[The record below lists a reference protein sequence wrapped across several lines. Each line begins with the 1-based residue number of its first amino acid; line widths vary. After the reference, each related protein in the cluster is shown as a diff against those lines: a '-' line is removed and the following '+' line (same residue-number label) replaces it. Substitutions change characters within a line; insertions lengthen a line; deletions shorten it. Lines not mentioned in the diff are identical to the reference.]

1 MAKRKQRHEEHPD
14 ERWLI
19 TYADVL
25 TLMFV
30 LFMVLFSISVVN
42 TAKFDMLKQTLRDAF
57 NSGLAAGGTSVLET
71 NPGTPAPAVTTQLG
85 AIAPEVPS
93 LQGISVADA
102 SPEQVLE
109 SAQLQNAEQTIAS
122 KLEQAGVGGK
132 VTTSVNERGLA
143 IRLETDGVLFTP
155 GSATLR
161 AEGARVI
168 APIAA
173 SLKGLP
179 NPIRVEGHTD
189 STPIATAKFPSNW
202 ELSGDRASAVVRTMI
217 AAGVPAGRLQAAGF
231 ADTKPIGENE
241 TAEGRAMNRRV
252 EILVLRMQGA
262 PSQSPATALGG

>member
-42 TAKFDMLKQTLRDAF
+42 TAKFDLLKQTLQDAF
-57 NSGLAAGGTSVLET
+57 NSGLAAGGSSVLET
-71 NPGTPAPAVTTQLG
+71 SPGTPAPAVTTQVG
-85 AIAPEVPS
+85 QIAPEVPT
-93 LQGISVADA
+93 LAGLGVQDA

-109 SAQLQNAEQTIAS
+109 SAQLQAAQKAIEG
-122 KLEQAGVGGK
+122 KLDKAGLGSRVSA
-132 VTTSVNERGLA
+132 TVNEKGLA

-155 GSATLR
+155 GSDVLQPA
-161 AEGARVI
+161 GARII

-179 NPIRVEGHTD
+179 NPVQVIGHTD
-189 STPIATAKFPSNW
+189 STPIHTARFASNW
-202 ELSGDRASAVVRTMI
+202 DLSVLRAVAVLDTVR
-217 AAGVPAGRLQAAGF
+217 AGGVPETRLQASGYG
-231 ADTKPIGENE
+231 DTKPIGDNGS
-241 TAEGRAMNRRV
+241 AAGRALNRRV